1 MANVS
6 SSNGL
11 EKRPKLRFPGF
22 DEPWN
27 ESKLSACFAK
37 NIKKNT
43 DGSIS
48 NVICNSA
55 KMGLIPQRDYFD
67 KDIANSDN
75 TSGYYIIEQNNF
87 VYNPRKSSDAP
98 YGPISRYAYPD
109 AGIVSPLYLC
119 FRAKGNVDTSFFEWY
134 FRSSVWHRYI
144 YMTGDSGARHDRVS
158 IKDDDFFSMPIR
170 FPSAIEQKKIAAFL
184 NTIER
189 RITSQQLFVDNLK
202 KYKRGVLM
210 YYFSDDNTRQWT
222 HYSVSQIGKVITGS
236 TPPTNDRS
244 NYDGDLLFCSPG
256 DVGEK
261 KYISSTEKR
270 VSPKGFA
277 LGRPL
282 PPNAVIVTCIG
293 LIGKLG
299 IATTDMI
306 TNQQINALVVS
317 EGFDHE
323 FIYYA
328 FENFFPEYRSKVSMQ
343 TLPIL
348 SKSEFEKLKIKVPV
362 LDVQLKISSHLA
374 AMDRR
379 IEHTQQELNAL
390 LEQRRGFMQQL
401 FI

>member
-22 DEPWN
+22 DEPWMTRKLG
-27 ESKLSACFAK
+27 EMGTFIKGAPLSKADISDEGTPFILYGELYTTYSEVTNSVK
-37 NIKKNT
+37 RKT
-43 DGSIS
+43 DKTVEHQFYSKIGD
-48 NVICNSA
+48 VIMPTS
-55 KMGLIPQRDYFD
+55 GETPE
-67 KDIANSDN
+67 DIATASCIMIPDVILAGDLLIYR
-75 TSGYYIIEQNNF
+75 TEQIDGRF
-87 VYNPRKSSDAP
+87 V
-98 YGPISRYAYPD
+98 
-109 AGIVSPLYLC
+109 
-119 FRAKGNVDTSFFEWY
+119 SFCVKNKVNKQI
-134 FRSSVWHRYI
+134 SSVAQGKSVVHVRAEELSKI
-144 YMTGDSGARHDRVS
+144 SVTFPALDEQQKILSLLES
-158 IKDDDFFSMPIR
+158 ID
-170 FPSAIEQKKIAAFL
+170 
-184 NTIER
+184 R
-189 RITSQQLFVDNLK
+189 RIATQQKLIETLK
-202 KYKRGVLM
+202 KYKRGLLM
-210 YYFSDDNTRQWT
+210 HYFSDDRTQQWT
-222 HYSVSQIGKVITGS
+222 HYSISQIGKVITGS

-244 NYDGDLLFCSPG
+244 NYDGELLFCSPG
-256 DVGEK
+256 DVGEE

-282 PPNAVIVTCIG
+282 PPNSVIVTCIG

-299 IATTDMI
+299 IATTGMI

-348 SKSEFEKLKIKVPV
+348 SKSEFEKLIIKAPV

-374 AMDRR
+374 SMDRR
-379 IEHTQQELNAL
+379 IEHTQKELNL
-390 LEQRRGFMQQL
+390 LFEQRRGIIQQL

>member
-1 MANVS
+1 MS
-6 SSNGL
+6 
-11 EKRPKLRFPGF
+11 
-22 DEPWN
+22 
-27 ESKLSACFAK
+27 
-37 NIKKNT
+37 
-43 DGSIS
+43 
-48 NVICNSA
+48 
-55 KMGLIPQRDYFD
+55 
-67 KDIANSDN
+67 
-75 TSGYYIIEQNNF
+75 
-87 VYNPRKSSDAP
+87 
-98 YGPISRYAYPD
+98 
-109 AGIVSPLYLC
+109 
-119 FRAKGNVDTSFFEWY
+119 
-134 FRSSVWHRYI
+134 
-144 YMTGDSGARHDRVS
+144 
-158 IKDDDFFSMPIR
+158 
-170 FPSAIEQKKIAAFL
+170 
-184 NTIER
+184 
-189 RITSQQLFVDNLK
+189 
-202 KYKRGVLM
+202 
-210 YYFSDDNTRQWT
+210 YFSDDNTRQWT

-236 TPPTNDRS
+236 TPSTNDRS

-323 FIYYA
+323 FIYYV

-374 AMDRR
+374 AMDRK

-390 LEQRRGFMQQL
+390 LEQRSGFMQQL

>member
-1 MANVS
+1 MELLSVTMNDGVMPRSEIEGKDNS
-6 SSNGL
+6 SEDKSNYKVVCKG
-11 EKRPKLRFPGF
+11 
-22 DEPWN
+22 D
-27 ESKLSACFAK
+27 
-37 NIKKNT
+37 
-43 DGSIS
+43 
-48 NVICNSA
+48 
-55 KMGLIPQRDYFD
+55 M
-67 KDIANSDN
+67 
-75 TSGYYIIEQNNF
+75 
-87 VYNPRKSSDAP
+87 VYNSMRMWQGANGVSD
-98 YGPISRYAYPD
+98 YD
-109 AGIVSPLYLC
+109 GIVSPAYTVLMPTEEIDNQYFAALFKTSNLINEFRKNSQGLTSDTWNLKYPQIRAIRLYIPSLQEQHKISS
-119 FRAKGNVDTSFFEWY
+119 FIITLEERIEKQRQLVD
-134 FRSSVWHRYI
+134 V
-144 YMTGDSGARHDRVS
+144 
-158 IKDDDFFSMPIR
+158 
-170 FPSAIEQKKIAAFL
+170 
-184 NTIER
+184 
-189 RITSQQLFVDNLK
+189 LK

-210 YYFSDDNTRQWT
+210 SYFSDDNTRQWT

-236 TPPTNDRS
+236 TPSTNDRS

-323 FIYYA
+323 FIYYV

-374 AMDRR
+374 AMDRK

-390 LEQRRGFMQQL
+390 LEQRSGFMQQL

>member
-11 EKRPKLRFPGF
+11 EKCPKLRFPGF
-22 DEPWN
+22 DEPWKICKA
-27 ESKLSACFAK
+27 ESLFRNITEKNHPDDTVLTIVQGKGTLPREKSGRNIHYDDASLSNYK
-37 NIKKNT
+37 RVEKG
-43 DGSIS
+43 D
-48 NVICNSA
+48 
-55 KMGLIPQRDYFD
+55 
-67 KDIANSDN
+67 
-75 TSGYYIIEQNNF
+75 YIIHLRSFEGGLEM
-87 VYNPRKSSDAP
+87 AHET
-98 YGPISRYAYPD
+98 
-109 AGIVSPLYLC
+109 GIVSPAYTILRCSKPHSSLFYE
-119 FRAKGNVDTSFFEWY
+119 AY
-134 FRSSVWHRYI
+134 FHTDEFINHVLSKAVE
-144 YMTGDSGARHDRVS
+144 G
-158 IKDDDFFSMPIR
+158 IR
-170 FPSAIEQKKIAAFL
+170 DGRQISYEAFKWLGIPYCSNAEQEKISALFDAL
-184 NTIER
+184 NR
-189 RITSQQLFVDNLK
+189 RIEKQEQIVNALK

-210 YYFSDDNTRQWT
+210 SYFSDDNTRQWT

-282 PPNAVIVTCIG
+282 TPNAVIVTCIG

-374 AMDRR
+374 AMDRK

-390 LEQRRGFMQQL
+390 LEQRSGFMQQL